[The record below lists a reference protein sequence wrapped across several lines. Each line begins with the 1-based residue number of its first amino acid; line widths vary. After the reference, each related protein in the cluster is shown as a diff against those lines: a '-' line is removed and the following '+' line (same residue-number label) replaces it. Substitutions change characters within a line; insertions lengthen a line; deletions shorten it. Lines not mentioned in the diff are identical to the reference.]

1 MQVYLHVSVTKMI
14 SVQVLQPDILL
25 SCSAKCL
32 DTMIDMITTI
42 DMIAM
47 VDMEVT
53 PSCTWAKFLHIPG
66 HRILR
71 TFSANMGG
79 E

>member
-1 MQVYLHVSVTKMI
+1 
-14 SVQVLQPDILL
+14 
-25 SCSAKCL
+25 
-32 DTMIDMITTI
+32 MIDMITTI

-66 HRILR
+66 HRIMR

>member
-1 MQVYLHVSVTKMI
+1 MTDMTI
-14 SVQVLQPDILL
+14 
-25 SCSAKCL
+25 
-32 DTMIDMITTI
+32 TTDMIV
-42 DMIAM
+42 M

-71 TFSANMGG
+71 TFSENMGG
-79 E
+79 EYTSSELCLLYL